1 MGTLRDAI
9 ISEKSLVPISLAL
22 TASFF
27 AFWISGLSKDVESS
41 ASAAARA
48 ETKIN
53 EVYSSRSSMDAEL
66 LTQIRS
72 QNVDINE
79 IHRMQAILNTQMTMV
94 LKALERD
101 IKARENE

>member
-1 MGTLRDAI
+1 MGTIRDAI

-27 AFWISGLSKDVESS
+27 AFWIAGLSKDVESS
-41 ASAAARA
+41 AQAAARA
-48 ETKIN
+48 EKSIA
-53 EVYSSRSSMDAEL
+53 EVAGNRSSMDAEL

-72 QNVDINE
+72 QNIDINE
-79 IHRMQAILNTQMTMV
+79 IHRMQAVLNTQMAMV

-101 IKARENE
+101 IKARE